1 MKSMYIHIPFC
12 KSICTYC
19 DFCKQL
25 YNETNIKKY
34 LISLRNEIEDRYND
48 EELDTLY
55 IGGGTPSAL
64 NINELKDLF
73 DILNVL
79 KLNNLKEFTFE
90 CNVNDITEELIKLL
104 KLNKVNRI
112 SIGVESF
119 DKNKLQFMERFANF
133 EDVKNKIELIKM
145 NGINNINIYLM

>member
-25 YNETNIKKY
+25 YNETNIRKY

-64 NINELKDLF
+64 NISDLKELF
-73 DILNVL
+73 DILKIL

-90 CNVNDITEELIKLL
+90 CNVNDITEELIKYKVKSITLDENL
-104 KLNKVNRI
+104 YMDIKSKFKLNEVPY
-112 SIGVESF
+112 
-119 DKNKLQFMERFANF
+119 MCC
-133 EDVKNKIELIKM
+133 
-145 NGINNINIYLM
+145 NI

>member
-34 LISLRNEIEDRYND
+34 LNALNEEIKDRYNG

-55 IGGGTPSAL
+55 IGGGTPSSL
-64 NINELKDLF
+64 NIL
-73 DILNVL
+73 
-79 KLNNLKEFTFE
+79 
-90 CNVNDITEELIKLL
+90 
-104 KLNKVNRI
+104 
-112 SIGVESF
+112 
-119 DKNKLQFMERFANF
+119 
-133 EDVKNKIELIKM
+133 
-145 NGINNINIYLM
+145 